1 MRKYVISA
9 LVVCSL
15 VASSITAFAM
25 DSRITASGFSTNIFS
40 NNTMIRGYG
49 FITSTTSHYTSVRL
63 SSSLGE
69 TIYSERVW
77 GTGRVEAYTEPLSYS
92 SNVDYGG
99 AVYYG
104 FDK

>member
-9 LVVCSL
+9 LVICCL
-15 VASSITAFAM
+15 VASSVTAFAM
-25 DSRITASGFSTNIFS
+25 DSRITASNYETIIGSQLV
-40 NNTMIRGYG
+40 RGYG
-49 FITSTTSHYTSVRL
+49 YITSTTSHYTSVRL
-63 SSSLGE
+63 TSSSGN

-77 GTGRVEAYTEPLSYS
+77 GTGKVEAYTDAMAYS
-92 SNVDYGG
+92 SSENYGG